1 LYVKRNDEHYWYREG
16 LIEENIER
24 IITNIGFMSSAKAN
38 KDNISAK
45 YCVVDSLNEDT
56 EV

>member
-1 LYVKRNDEHYWYREG
+1 MYVKRNDEHYWYREG